1 MCSIG
6 TCISPPFCCIA
17 SDAVQA
23 NIALRS
29 VIATVAKEHV
39 KERLSNIRI
48 KRLQKKENQEN
59 EEIIT
64 Q

>member
-6 TCISPPFCCIA
+6 TCIAPPFCCIA

-23 NIALRS
+23 NIASAS

-48 KRLQKKENQEN
+48 KRWRYYLHCHAS
-59 EEIIT
+59 IFT
-64 Q
+64 

>member
-1 MCSIG
+1 MYYIG
-6 TCISPPFCCIA
+6 TCIAPPFCCIA

-23 NIALRS
+23 NIASAS

>member
-1 MCSIG
+1 MYYIG
-6 TCISPPFCCIA
+6 TCIASPFCCIA

-23 NIALRS
+23 NIASAS
-29 VIATVAKEHV
+29 VIGTIEKEHV

>member
-6 TCISPPFCCIA
+6 TCIALPLCCIA

-23 NIALRS
+23 NIASAS
-29 VIATVAKEHV
+29 VTATVAKEHV

-59 EEIIT
+59 GEIIT

>member
-1 MCSIG
+1 MDSMFIRLRV
-6 TCISPPFCCIA
+6 
-17 SDAVQA
+17 DAVQA
-23 NIALRS
+23 NIASAS
-29 VIATVAKEHV
+29 VIPTVAKEHV

-48 KRLQKKENQEN
+48 KRLQKEKNQEN